1 MWDRL
6 MRTLVDLP
14 EPDVQALD
22 EIGRRR
28 RVSRAKVIRQAV
40 GEYLAR
46 NAEGDVE
53 AAFGLWR
60 DQAVDGLDYQR
71 RAREEW

>member
-1 MWDRL
+1 

-46 NAEGDVE
+46 NAVGEIDAG
-53 AAFGLWR
+53 FGLWR
-60 DQAVDGLDYQR
+60 DQAVDGLEFQR
-71 RAREEW
+71 KAREEW

>member
-1 MWDRL
+1 

-14 EPDVQALD
+14 EPDVHALD

-28 RVSRAKVIRQAV
+28 QVSRAKIIRQAV
-40 GEYLAR
+40 GEYLSR
-46 NAEGDVE
+46 HAEGEVG

-60 DQAVDGLDYQR
+60 DQAIDGLEYQR
-71 RAREEW
+71 KAREEW

>member
-1 MWDRL
+1 

-14 EPDVQALD
+14 ETDVRALD
-22 EIGRRR
+22 DIGQKRGA
-28 RVSRAKVIRQAV
+28 SRAKIIRQAV
-40 GEYLAR
+40 SEYLAR
-46 NAEGDVE
+46 SGEGDME

-71 RAREEW
+71 KAREEW

>member
-1 MWDRL
+1 
-6 MRTLVDLP
+6 MRTLIDLP
-14 EPDVQALD
+14 EPDVRALD

-28 RVSRAKVIRQAV
+28 HVSRAKVIRQAV

-46 NAEGDVE
+46 NAESDVD

-60 DQAVDGLDYQR
+60 DRAVDGLDYQR
-71 RAREEW
+71 KAREEW